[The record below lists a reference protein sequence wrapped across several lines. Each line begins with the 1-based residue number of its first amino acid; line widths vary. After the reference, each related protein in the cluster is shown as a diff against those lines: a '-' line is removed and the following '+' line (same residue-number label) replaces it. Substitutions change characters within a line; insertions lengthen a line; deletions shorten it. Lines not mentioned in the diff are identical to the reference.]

1 MLKLKQFF
9 HISQIF
15 NAKSYADKWT
25 FYAITCP
32 FFAKKRPFY
41 GLSTLC
47 LCYIIMRFQGK
58 DVRGKS
64 SKHLYFVRST
74 FIRKSWELTF
84 ISETL
89 WGQVRR
95 SLQKYFL
102 KYSVD
107 HPLEGAILTEA
118 IQRMFRSLPLPP
130 LICSPNTQLS
140 QRVYTPGAWGKI
152 SIAWASHGFSVV
164 FNALPTTLSQVFGAP
179 KAKSIQVGFLLE
191 LHSVDIAKVPL
202 AKRYVSNYISL
213 GRWKVSFACRQVSR
227 NM

>member
-9 HISQIF
+9 HISQFSMPSPTLINGHSMLNMSF
-15 NAKSYADKWT
+15 LRKKTSFLWFVYALPML
-25 FYAITCP
+25 Y
-32 FFAKKRPFY
+32 
-41 GLSTLC
+41 
-47 LCYIIMRFQGK
+47 IMRFQGK

-74 FIRKSWELTF
+74 FIRKSCELTF
-84 ISETL
+84 ISETI

-95 SLQKYFL
+95 SLQKDFL

-140 QRVYTPGAWGKI
+140 QRVYTPGLEAKI

-164 FNALPTTLSQVFGAP
+164 FNALP
-179 KAKSIQVGFLLE
+179 LLF
-191 LHSVDIAKVPL
+191 HK
-202 AKRYVSNYISL
+202 SL
-213 GRWKVSFACRQVSR
+213 GPQRPNQFK
-227 NM
+227 

>member
-1 MLKLKQFF
+1 MP
-9 HISQIF
+9 S
-15 NAKSYADKWT
+15 
-25 FYAITCP
+25 
-32 FFAKKRPFY
+32 
-41 GLSTLC
+41 STLINGHSM
-47 LCYIIMRFQGK
+47 LNMSFLRKNMSFLWFVYALPMLYIMRFQGK

-84 ISETL
+84 ISETI

-118 IQRMFRSLPLPP
+118 IHRMFRSLPLPP
-130 LICSPNTQLS
+130 LICSPNTQLAK
-140 QRVYTPGAWGKI
+140 RDGLHPRAWGQ
-152 SIAWASHGFSVV
+152 SFNRMGFSWLLCC
-164 FNALPTTLSQVFGAP
+164 FQRSTTTHSQVFGAP
-179 KAKSIQVGFLLE
+179 KAKPIQVGFLLE
-191 LHSVDIAKVPL
+191 CIPLTLQSTLSQKVCEQLHFFRKMKSSI
-202 AKRYVSNYISL
+202 
-213 GRWKVSFACRQVSR
+213 ACRQVSR